1 MADQIDWVA
10 LAVFLFFFILVTVMG
25 FFAARW
31 KAGPVSEHL
40 DEWGLGGRQFGTW
53 ITWFLVGGD
62 FYTAYTVIAVP
73 ALVYAVGAYG
83 FFALPYT
90 IIVYPFVFAVMPV
103 LWKVAHANGHVTAAD
118 VVHGT
123 YNSRGLELAVAITGL
138 VATMPYIALQLIGMG
153 VVIKA
158 MGLTGELPL
167 VAAFV
172 ILALY
177 TYSSGLRAPALIAF
191 VKDIMIYIVVLV
203 AVVIVPAKLGG
214 YGAVFAA
221 ANDAFTAKGGA
232 TGLILKPAQM
242 LPYATLAL
250 GSALAAFMYPHTLT
264 GIFASKS
271 ADTIRKNAILLPA
284 YTLLLG
290 LIALMG
296 YMAYAANIKVTSNND
311 VVPVLFK
318 VLFPSWFAG
327 FAFAAIAIGAL
338 VPAAVMSIGAANLFT
353 RNVWKSYVDPGIS
366 HAGEAAV
373 AKIASLVVK
382 LGALA
387 FTLFLPTQYAL
398 DLQLLGGLWILQTFP
413 ALVFGLFTRWFRAEG
428 LLLGWAVGILWGSW
442 TAWSNGLKAARD
454 HRPRRRQLCVLCR
467 ARRADPQC
475 RRRGDHHPHRRAG
488 LARPAR
494 RYCSILILAALA
506 TSPQRAMSAAR
517 IFAKIPPTSC
527 RPIRCRAV
535 LGARSHPA
543 TARSA
548 SIRPRAFLTIAGG
561 VAFGAKMPLHNTAS
575 TSAPASFKVGTS
587 GRSSIRLG
595 VATAKRARRA
605 ALDLADHRAGIRDG
619 RGDLPGNHRQHRL
632 VGALVGNDLHRRAG
646 LLLEQLGHQLERG
659 G

>member
-1 MADQIDWVA
+1 MSADIDWIA
-10 LAVFLFFFILVTVMG
+10 LTVFIFFFALVTVMG

-31 KAGPVSEHL
+31 KSGPVSEHL

-90 IIVYPFVFAVMPV
+90 IVVYPFVFAIMPL
-103 LWKVAHANGHVTAAD
+103 LWKVAHAKGHVTAAD

-123 YNSRGLELAVAITGL
+123 YSSRSLELVVAITGI

-158 MGLTGELPL
+158 IGLTGELPI

-203 AVVIVPAKLGG
+203 AVVVVPAKLGG
-214 YGAVFAA
+214 YGAVFSA
-221 ANDAFTAKGGA
+221 ANDAFVAKGGA
-232 TGLILKPAQM
+232 TGLTLTSPQM
-242 LPYATLAL
+242 LAYASLAL

-290 LIALMG
+290 LIALLG
-296 YMAYAANIKVTSNND
+296 YMAYAAHIKVASNND
-311 VVPVLFK
+311 VVPALFK
-318 VLFPSWFAG
+318 ELFPSWFAG
-327 FAFAAIAIGAL
+327 FAFSAIAIGAL

-353 RNVWKSYVDPGIS
+353 RNIWKSYVNPNIS
-366 HAGEAAV
+366 HAGEASV

-387 FTLFLPTQYAL
+387 FTIFLPTQYAL

-428 LLLGWAVGILWGSW
+428 LLLGWAAGILWGTW
-442 TAWSNGLKAARD
+442 TAWSNGLKPLAT
-454 HRPRRRQLCVLCR
+454 LSI
-467 ARRADPQC
+467 
-475 RRRGDHHPHRRAG
+475 GDTSYVFYVG
-488 LARPAR
+488 LGA
-494 RYCSILILAALA
+494 LILN
-506 TSPQRAMSAAR
+506 
-517 IFAKIPPTSC
+517 
-527 RPIRCRAV
+527 
-535 LGARSHPA
+535 
-543 TARSA
+543 
-548 SIRPRAFLTIAGG
+548 
-561 VAFGAKMPLHNTAS
+561 VAFAVVGTLAVGLISPR
-575 TSAPASFKVGTS
+575 SAPA
-587 GRSSIRLG
+587 RS
-595 VATAKRARRA
+595 
-605 ALDLADHRAGIRDG
+605 
-619 RGDLPGNHRQHRL
+619 
-632 VGALVGNDLHRRAG
+632 
-646 LLLEQLGHQLERG
+646 
-659 G
+659 